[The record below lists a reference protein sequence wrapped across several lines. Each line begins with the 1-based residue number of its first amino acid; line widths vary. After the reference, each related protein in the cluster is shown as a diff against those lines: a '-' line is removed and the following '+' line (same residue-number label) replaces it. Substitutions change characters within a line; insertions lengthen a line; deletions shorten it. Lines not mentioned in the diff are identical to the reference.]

1 MAIQDEITRLQNA
14 KSGIA
19 SQIKVLGAEV
29 PSDAKLDEYPDLL
42 GGISDSILEK
52 LEQITYSNQITLT
65 TAWVDGV
72 QTVSCTGITSQDR
85 PTIALDLS
93 AISQEDKDTYN
104 NEWNKVID
112 AQTNN
117 GSITFYASEDTEF
130 DIQLLVKG
138 K

>member
-19 SQIKVLGAEV
+19 SQIKALGAEV

-42 GGISDSILEK
+42 G
-52 LEQITYSNQITLT
+52 SN
-65 TAWVDGV
+65 GV
-72 QTVSCTGITSQDR
+72 QTVSCEGITSQDT

-93 AISQEDKDTYN
+93 LVSQEDKDAYN

-112 AQTNN
+112 AQTND